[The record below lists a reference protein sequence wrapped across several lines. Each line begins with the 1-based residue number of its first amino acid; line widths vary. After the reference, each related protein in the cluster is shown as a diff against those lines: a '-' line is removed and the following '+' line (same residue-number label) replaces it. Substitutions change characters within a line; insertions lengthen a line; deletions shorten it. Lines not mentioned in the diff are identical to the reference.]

1 MSRFRKESRE
11 IPMKWIVFLFMLI
24 PYMMSQASAGLE
36 GDLVLYL
43 TFDNVKDNRILDASG
58 NKLHAEVVA
67 NTILVKGRY
76 GDAIHIAAEPK
87 GDDCVHIRDAD
98 ALKIENEITMMAW
111 VYNKDWNTNSGQW
124 FDKGSQVLEIEKKSY
139 GMGLFND
146 TGPFKGP
153 NISMLLGG
161 IQGVWSFTT
170 SGPMVDKRWH
180 HIAGTY
186 DGKTAKIYLDGK
198 IRSKVDAVFEFS
210 GTNDLDLRIG
220 CAKAHPQYTFKNGS
234 IDQIGLWRRALTQAE
249 IEKAM
254 KSFLAVS
261 PKDKISTT
269 WGDMKRRMGA
279 N

>member
-1 MSRFRKESRE
+1 
-11 IPMKWIVFLFMLI
+11 MKRILFLFILVLFTG
-24 PYMMSQASAGLE
+24 SQVFAGLDK
-36 GDLVLYL
+36 DLVVFFS
-43 TFDNVKDNRILDASG
+43 FDNVKGKRILDASG
-58 NKLHAEVVA
+58 NDLDAEVVG
-67 NTILVKGRY
+67 NMDFVEGKY
-76 GDAIHIAAEPK
+76 GNAIHIVAEAK
-87 GDDCVHIRDAD
+87 DDDCVHIPANDL
-98 ALKIENEITMMAW
+98 LKIEGEITMTAW
-111 VYNKDWNTNSGQW
+111 VFNEDWIKNSGQW
-124 FDKGSQVLEIEKKSY
+124 FDKGSQVVEIEKKSY

-210 GTNDLDLRIG
+210 GTNDLELRIG
-220 CAKAHPQYTFKNGS
+220 CAKTHPQYTFKNGS

-261 PKDKISTT
+261 PKDKVTTT
-269 WGDMKRRMGA
+269 WGSIKRSVRE

>member
-1 MSRFRKESRE
+1 MR
-11 IPMKWIVFLFMLI
+11 WIAFLFIAVLCATN
-24 PYMMSQASAGLE
+24 QGTAELQD
-36 GDLVLYL
+36 DLVLYF
-43 TFDNVKDNRILDASG
+43 TFDKVKGKKILDASG
-58 NKLHAEVVA
+58 NNLDADVIA
-67 NTILVKGRY
+67 NVDFVEGKY
-76 GDAIHIAAEPK
+76 GNAMHIAAEPE
-87 GDDCVHIRDAD
+87 DDNCVHIRATD

-111 VYNKDWNTNSGQW
+111 VYNEDWDTNSGQW
-124 FDKGSQVLEIEKKSY
+124 FDKGSQVIEIEKKSY

-146 TGPFKGP
+146 VGAFKGP

-186 DGKTAKIYLDGK
+186 DGETAKIYLDGK

-249 IEKAM
+249 IEEAM
-254 KSFLAVS
+254 KSFLAVL
-261 PKDKISTT
+261 PKDKVTT
-269 WGDMKRRMGA
+269 AWGAIKRSVWE

>member
-1 MSRFRKESRE
+1 
-11 IPMKWIVFLFMLI
+11 MKRILFLLILVLFTGSQVF
-24 PYMMSQASAGLE
+24 AGLDK
-36 GDLVLYL
+36 DLVLFF
-43 TFDNVKDNRILDASG
+43 TFDKVKGKKILDASG
-58 NKLHAEVVA
+58 NDLDAEVVG
-67 NTILVKGRY
+67 NINFVNGKY
-76 GDAIHIAAEPK
+76 GNAMHIAAEAK
-87 GDDCVHIRDAD
+87 DDNCVHIPAD
-98 ALKIENEITMMAW
+98 DLLKIENEITMMAW
-111 VYNKDWNTNSGQW
+111 VYNEDWDTNSGQW
-124 FDKGSQVLEIEKKSY
+124 FDKGSQVIEIEKKSY

-146 TGPFKGP
+146 VGGFKGP

-170 SGPMVDKRWH
+170 SGPMIDKRWH

-186 DGKTAKIYLDGK
+186 DGETAKIYLDGK

-249 IEKAM
+249 IEEAM

-261 PKDKISTT
+261 PKDKVATT
-269 WGDMKRRMGA
+269 WADIKRSMWKD
-279 N
+279 

>member
-1 MSRFRKESRE
+1 
-11 IPMKWIVFLFMLI
+11 MKCVVFLFIALLLTT
-24 PYMMSQASAGLE
+24 SQGTAELQD
-36 GDLVLYL
+36 DLVVYF
-43 TFDNVKDNRILDASG
+43 TFDNVKGKKVLDDSDNGLD
-58 NKLHAEVVA
+58 AEVVA
-67 NTILVKGRY
+67 NVDFVEGKY
-76 GDAIHIAAEPK
+76 GNAMHIAAEAED
-87 GDDCVHIRDAD
+87 DDCVHIRATD
-98 ALKIENEITMMAW
+98 ALKIEDEITMMAW
-111 VYNKDWNTNSGQW
+111 VYNEDWDTNSGQW
-124 FDKGSQVLEIEKKSY
+124 FDKGSHVLEIEKKSY

-180 HIAGTY
+180 HVAGTY

-220 CAKAHPQYTFKNGS
+220 CAKIHPQYTFKNGS
-234 IDQIGLWRRALTQAE
+234 IDQIGLWRRSLTETE
-249 IEKAM
+249 IEEAM
-254 KSFLAVS
+254 KGFLSVS
-261 PKDKISTT
+261 PKDKVATT
-269 WGDMKRRMGA
+269 WGDIKRSIWK